1 MFVPSESTNHRSHST
16 VVITIEKSPHVSG
29 PTQFKLTSFKVQL
42 YMINSH
48 LSRIFFL
55 CKTIILHCLG
65 TSLAIPWLRL
75 CASTAGDVGS
85 VPGWGSAACCV
96 VQPKRKK
103 ERENSIVCIYHILL
117 IRPSVDGHL
126 TCFYVLAVVNNAA
139 MIMSVHTSLQNPA
152 FNSFGYKSKSRLAES
167 YGYYIFNFL
176 RTCHT
181 LHCCCT
187 ILLLFSHPVMS
198 NSLQPHG
205 LQHTRPPCPSPRPVV
220 CQSSSSLHQW
230 CCPTISFSDA
240 LYSFYPQSFPAS
252 GTFPISCLFASDDQI
267 LVLQHQSFQW
277 IFILPSH

>member
-75 CASTAGDVGS
+75 CASTAGVVGS
-85 VPGWGSAACCV
+85 VPDWGSSACCV

-126 TCFYVLAVVNNAA
+126 TCFHVLAVANNAA
-139 MIMSVHTSLQNPA
+139 MIMSVHISLQNPA
-152 FNSFGYKSKSRLAES
+152 FNSFGYKSKSRFAES
-167 YGYYIFNFL
+167 YGYYKFLIFWGPVIISIAAVPF
-176 RTCHT
+176 
-181 LHCCCT
+181 CCCLAT
-187 ILLLFSHPVMS
+187 
-198 NSLQPHG
+198 
-205 LQHTRPPCPSPRPVV
+205 
-220 CQSSSSLHQW
+220 QS
-230 CCPTISFSDA
+230 CPTLCNPMDCST
-240 LYSFYPQSFPAS
+240 P
-252 GTFPISCLFASDDQI
+252 G
-267 LVLQHQSFQW
+267 
-277 IFILPSH
+277 LPVPHHVP